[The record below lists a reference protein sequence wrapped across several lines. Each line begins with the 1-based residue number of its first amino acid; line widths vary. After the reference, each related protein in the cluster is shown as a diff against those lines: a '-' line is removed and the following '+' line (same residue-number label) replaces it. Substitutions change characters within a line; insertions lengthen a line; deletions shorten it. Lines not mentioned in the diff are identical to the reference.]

1 MKRSQLVLTAAVV
14 VVAGLVAAPF
24 ATDLFTADPK
34 PALRV
39 QQAPEPTVEPS
50 PSPSPSPSPAPPPSP
65 VAAPSPEESA
75 PGLPSCYKHI
85 GTDATRPQIRNM
97 LTAAAR
103 KQYWTTTKGIT
114 APVALVKAIA
124 WQKTRWQSSIV
135 SCDGSTIGVMQV
147 SPKTAGWLNERF
159 TVAYDVHTL
168 SGNAALGAEYIQWLI
183 KHYGDTTFASAAHPY
198 DVLHNDGMLDMV
210 IGAYSAGTS
219 SIDARGVA
227 GIPNPEFVAQV
238 KKLMADCPCLAY

>member
-1 MKRSQLVLTAAVV
+1 MKRSQLVLTTAVV

-24 ATDLFTADPK
+24 AADLFKADPK
-34 PALRV
+34 PVSVQV
-39 QQAPEPTVEPS
+39 QQVPEPTVEPS
-50 PSPSPSPSPAPPPSP
+50 PSPSPSPSPPPPAPS
-65 VAAPSPEESA
+65 PSPEESA

-159 TVAYDVHTL
+159 TVSYDVHTL

-183 KHYGDTTFASAAHPY
+183 KHYGDSAFASSAHPY
-198 DVLHNDGMLDMV
+198 DVLHNNGMLDMV
-210 IGAYSAGTS
+210 IGAYSAGTTA
-219 SIDARGVA
+219 IDARGVA
-227 GIPNPEFVAQV
+227 GIPNPDFVAQV
-238 KKLMADCPCLAY
+238 KQLMTDCPCLTY